1 MVSSVQATP
10 DSEPA
15 CVVPPTP
22 SISDAVG
29 NSLRTL
35 RLPEYGVAASSVSLI
50 SSMLLVTLLPLTL
63 TGLAALAGQYE
74 QGPLNQALPQVSN
87 GALAKV
93 RQLSLR
99 ILPQLCGQRASVH
112 WVARYIA

>member
-1 MVSSVQATP
+1 MRSSVQATP

-22 SISDAVG
+22 SISTDFG
-29 NSLRTL
+29 YRLRTF
-35 RLPEYGVAASSVSLI
+35 RAPEYGVAGSSVSLI
-50 SSMLLVTLLPLTL
+50 SRIPGVAAPLIL
-63 TGLAALAGQYE
+63 TGLPTLPFQYE
-74 QGPLNQALPQVSN
+74 HGPLNQALFQVRN

-93 RQLSLR
+93 RQLSSR
-99 ILPQLCGQRASVH
+99 MWFQLCGHWVSVH